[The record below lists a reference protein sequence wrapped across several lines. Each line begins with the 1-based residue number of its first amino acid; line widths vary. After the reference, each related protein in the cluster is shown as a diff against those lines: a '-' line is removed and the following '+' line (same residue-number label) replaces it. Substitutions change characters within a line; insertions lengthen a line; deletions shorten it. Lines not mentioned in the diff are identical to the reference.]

1 MNIKQICSK
10 ITTPHARRRDAL
22 EFLKYIGP
30 GLLVTVGFI
39 DPGNWAT
46 NVAAGAQ
53 YGYSL
58 LWVVTLS
65 TIMLIFLQHNAA
77 HLGIATGLC
86 LSESAATH
94 FRPAVSRPLLSSA
107 VLAAIATAFA
117 EILGASIALQMLF
130 NIPIRIGAS
139 IVLAGILVLVFTN
152 SYRKIEKIIMVFV
165 SIIGLSFLFELSLVS
180 VEWPAAVTGALTPS
194 IPNGSMIIVMS
205 VLGAVLMPHNLFLH
219 SEVIQSREWNRT
231 DRKVI
236 EKELRFE
243 FLDTIF
249 SMGIGFAINS
259 AMIIL
264 AATTFY
270 ANGFQVTELAQAQS
284 MLAPFLGRSAA
295 AIFAVALLFAGLSS
309 SITAAMAGGSIFAGI
324 FREQYDIR
332 DTHSKMG
339 VLITLITA
347 TLLVYV
353 TSDPFQGL
361 VISQMLLSV
370 QLPLTVF
377 TLLALTSSR
386 KVMGEYRNHGVEKY
400 VLWAI
405 ALIVSVLNVML
416 LVSTVS

>member
-1 MNIKQICSK
+1 MDIQQILSK
-10 ITTPHARRRDAL
+10 IMTPHARRRDAL
-22 EFLKYIGP
+22 EFLRFIGP

-46 NVAAGAQ
+46 NVAAGAE

-58 LWVVTLS
+58 LWVVSLS

-94 FRPAVSRPLLSSA
+94 FRPSVSRFLLSSA
-107 VLAAIATAFA
+107 VLAAVATAFA

-130 NIPIRIGAS
+130 NIPLRIGATL
-139 IVLAGILVLVFTN
+139 VLAGIMFLVFTN

-165 SIIGLSFLFELSLVS
+165 SIIGLSFLYELSLVN
-180 VEWPAAVTGALTPS
+180 VDWPIAITGALTPS

-219 SEVIQSREWNRT
+219 SEVIQSREWNRS
-231 DRKVI
+231 DKKII
-236 EKELRFE
+236 EKQLRFE

-270 ANGFQVTELAQAQS
+270 ASGIQVTELGQAES
-284 MLAPFLGRSAA
+284 MLAPILGSKASL
-295 AIFAVALLFAGLSS
+295 IFAIALLFAGLSS
-309 SITAAMAGGSIFAGI
+309 SITAAMAGGSIFAGM
-324 FREQYDIR
+324 FKEPYDIR
-332 DTHSKMG
+332 DTHSKTG
-339 VLITLITA
+339 VLVTLIAA

-353 TSDPFQGL
+353 ISDPFRGL
-361 VISQMLLSV
+361 VISQMLLSI

-386 KVMGEYRNHGVEKY
+386 KVMGEYRNHGIEKY
-400 VLWAI
+400 VLWII
-405 ALIVSVLNVML
+405 AVIVSILNVML
-416 LVSTVS
+416 LISTIS